1 MPAQPIVRMHCERPE
16 QKAQRLG
23 HGQSQQHKWVGCS
36 LSSLPKHY
44 KGQALEVKRVVSAF
58 CPLLDARGERDNALY
73 SATFT
78 PGFIFQQLLS

>member
-16 QKAQRLG
+16 QKAQWLG
-23 HGQSQQHKWVGCS
+23 HGQSQQHEWAGCS
-36 LSSLPKHY
+36 LSSLRKHY
-44 KGQALEVKRVVSAF
+44 KGQALGLTGLYLL

-78 PGFIFQQLLS
+78 PGLIFQQLLN